1 MGYTVSINIC
11 IRKVCIRKV
20 CINIRKVC
28 IRKVCIIR
36 ICISIRKEDNN
47 VHVTTLILFAFRSFR
62 KQHPCP

>member
-11 IRKVCIRKV
+11 IRNICI
-20 CINIRKVC
+20 CIRKVC

-36 ICISIRKEDNN
+36 ISISIRKEDNN
-47 VHVTTLILFAFRSFR
+47 VHVTTLILCAFRSFR